1 MNRTRS
7 TPPTRLPELTAGGSP
22 DEPPARRRRAPC
34 TGCSARGATLAA
46 QAWST
51 VDGQG
56 RARVVDAVFD
66 AVRPADVRD

>member
-1 MNRTRS
+1 MGRHRLPWWRTRAA
-7 TPPTRLPELTAGGSP
+7 RATAARILHGLLDSP
-22 DEPPARRRRAPC
+22 QRRAP
-34 TGCSARGATLAA
+34 RRAA

-66 AVRPADVRD
+66 AVRPPA